1 MGACQ
6 PCFEVPGRHADSLGP
21 VLHGLSN
28 ETRAIV
34 GPNERRHAAQDEQIA
49 HFNDDV
55 TRVQLAIR
63 TDSQTLPAVL
73 FDDVECA

>member
-49 HFNDDV
+49 QFNDDV

-63 TDSQTLPAVL
+63 TDIQTLPAVL